1 LIIHKQQTISISMN
15 EISFKL
21 FFSFLL
27 ALYGF
32 GCAPEDEKEVS
43 APENNWK
50 LLWSDEFEGSE
61 VDTTKWLFETGAHGW
76 GNNEWQNYTPGDN
89 AEVSGGV
96 LRIIARKTG
105 EGQKAGDYTSTRMN
119 SKKSFTYGR
128 MEVRAKMP
136 DYRGPGLWPAIWM
149 LGENIKE
156 IGWPESGEIDIME
169 YVSRAPDSVLQ
180 TIHTGANNHMEGTQI
195 GTGFMELETIEE
207 EFHNYGIIWEEEVLH
222 FYIDSPENITLSI
235 ERPDEYNQENW
246 PFDKPFYFLLNM
258 AVGGNLGG
266 VEGVDDSI
274 FPAVFEIDYV
284 RVWERVN

>member
-1 LIIHKQQTISISMN
+1 MN
-15 EISFKL
+15 NIPFKL

-27 ALYGF
+27 VLWGF
-32 GCAPEDEKEVS
+32 GCAPEDKKEAAS
-43 APENNWK
+43 SENNWK
-50 LLWSDEFEGSE
+50 LVWTDEFEGSE

-89 AEVSGGV
+89 AEVHGGV

-119 SKKSFTYGR
+119 SKQSFTYGR

-195 GTGFMELETIEE
+195 GTGFMEMETIEE
-207 EFHNYGIIWEEEVLH
+207 EFHNYGIIWEEDVLH

-235 ERPDEYNQENW
+235 ERPEEYNQDNW
-246 PFDKPFYFLLNM
+246 PFDKPFYFLMNM

-266 VEGVDDSI
+266 TKGVDDSI

-284 RVWERVN
+284 KVWERVN

>member
-1 LIIHKQQTISISMN
+1 MDKFF
-15 EISFKL
+15 FKL

-27 ALYGF
+27 LVYGL
-32 GCAPEDEKEVS
+32 GCTMDDDKDAGTSQDY
-43 APENNWK
+43 WK
-50 LLWSDEFEGSE
+50 LLWSDEFEGNA

-119 SKKSFTYGR
+119 SKQSFTYGR

-169 YVSRAPDSVLQ
+169 YVSWAPDSVLQ
-180 TIHTGANNHMEGTQI
+180 TIHTVANNHMNGTQI
-195 GTGFMELETIEE
+195 GTGFMELKTIEE
-207 EFHNYGIIWEEEVLH
+207 GFHNYGIIWEEDVLH

-235 ERPDEYNQENW
+235 ERPEEYNQDNW

-284 RVWERVN
+284 RVWERIN